1 MLHVLHIFDKQLQ
14 NSHFGI
20 IRCGGGRRIKMKMK
34 KLLSVFLT
42 VAMLLSTVTVMSVA
56 ATDTCIKFTDTTGDR
71 GYSAGSGA
79 VNDWVVANDGGTV
92 IFDVYVESLA
102 TPASGMASRIVAF
115 SGDSPLN
122 FTMFDLTNSR
132 ITAGTS
138 TANWPTS
145 LTSSNYTEYSG
156 RNFSW
161 QTGRWYELA
170 FQFDGGVATV
180 YVDGIAMISAEF
192 DDTFESDYLLLYP
205 QFCTIYIDNLRICD
219 KEYNVRDRAGTVYGA
234 TDFKDI
240 TSVSG
245 VSCWDFSGPGYSVST
260 NGRPMPELGDMVP
273 ARTVA
278 PVISGAYAKYAEGG
292 KTGTVPINVNF
303 TPYNGFTIVQD
314 LRFNTKTV
322 LGNFAIRFGKNYIAG
337 YDWDTQSFRISQRS
351 GYGFNTS
358 DAFTYAQKSYALT
371 LRQNYEIA
379 VRQYGET
386 VSVYLNGVMMCQ
398 ATNESFATGYD
409 KIELNCYR
417 SGAAIDNMII
427 AYPDYDVKEA
437 KGSYAAKLTFDES
450 VEYIN
455 SKCGFGFDGSTDY
468 TLSAEKDAA
477 KLTVNNA
484 LAVDY
489 LANVTVSLAN
499 FPEATAFKLS
509 VSYPNGFSVA
519 KSTIASGLSGTGA
532 NSDTN
537 ANPYVVM
544 FAAKG
549 DSTVSSGDLANIIFN
564 TPTTAGKYTV
574 NATLTPYIGD
584 VPCASITGSG
594 TISVP
599 EPPLSVGL
607 PEGVAYDGEVLTW
620 EPVEDIGD
628 YEILLS
634 NYGVD
639 NELSLDYVEETEYY
653 LSADM
658 FMGDPGVYVVRIVV
672 SDVDYN
678 PISVSKDLIVI
689 REENGELYCGLDAY
703 VAKLCL
709 DLAALAEGPY
719 TKDNQAMIDSIL
731 AEAEATMVSITNY
744 DLLMVTY
751 ADYAAQIAEIPIGG
765 EEEDDNKVGDVDGN
779 GIVNADDY
787 VLLSKLANGA
797 NVECLGNP
805 DVDRNGIV
813 DANDVVFMSKL
824 ANGATIA

>member
-1 MLHVLHIFDKQLQ
+1 MK
-14 NSHFGI
+14 
-20 IRCGGGRRIKMKMK
+20 IKKI
-34 KLLSVFLT
+34 LSVFLT
-42 VAMLLSTVTVMSVA
+42 VAMLLSTVTTMSVA
-56 ATDTCIKFTDTTGDR
+56 ASDTCIKFTDTTGDR
-71 GYSAGSGA
+71 GYSAGSSA
-79 VNDWVVANDGGTV
+79 VNDWVIANDGGTL

-122 FTMFDLTNSR
+122 FTVFDLTNSR

-138 TANWPTS
+138 TASWPTS

-161 QTGRWYELA
+161 QTGCWYELA

-205 QFCTIYIDNLRICD
+205 QFCTIYIDNLRVCGKD
-219 KEYNVRDRAGTVYGA
+219 YNVRDRYGDVNSA
-234 TDFKDI
+234 TDFTGI
-240 TSVSG
+240 SSVSG
-245 VSCWDFSGPGYSVST
+245 VSNWDFSGPGYSVST
-260 NGRPMPELGDMVP
+260 NGRPMPELGDVVP
-273 ARTVA
+273 TRTVA
-278 PVISGAYAKYAEGG
+278 PKISGAYAKYAEGG
-292 KTGTVPINVNF
+292 KTGTVPVNVNF

-314 LRFNTKTV
+314 IRFNTKTV

-417 SGAAIDNMII
+417 SGAAIDNLII

-450 VEYIN
+450 AEYIN

-468 TLSAEKDAA
+468 TLAAETDAA

-519 KSTIASGLSGTGA
+519 KSTIASGLNGTGA
-532 NSDTN
+532 NSDVKT
-537 ANPYVVM
+537 NPYVIM

-564 TPTTAGKYTV
+564 TPTAAGKYTV

-599 EPPLSVGL
+599 EPPVSVGL
-607 PEGVAYDGEVLTW
+607 PEGLAYSNNMLTW
-620 EPVEDIGD
+620 EHAEGAMD

-639 NELSLDYVEETEYY
+639 NEQSVDIVVDPEYY
-653 LSADM
+653 LDADWYM
-658 FMGDPGVYVVRIVV
+658 ADPGVYVIRVNMTDENFDIV
-672 SDVDYN
+672 S
-678 PISVSKDLIVI
+678 ISKDFIVI
-689 REENGELYCGLDAY
+689 REEDGSLYGGLDTYAE
-703 VAKLCL
+703 KLCL

-719 TKDNQAMIDSIL
+719 TKDNQAIIDGIL
-731 AEAEATMVSITNY
+731 AEAEASMPSITNY

-751 ADYAAQIAEIPIGG
+751 NDYVAQIAEVPVGG
-765 EEEDDNKVGDVDGN
+765 EEEDNNKVGDVDGN
-779 GIVNADDY
+779 GIVNIDD
-787 VLLSKLANGA
+787 LTMLSKVANGA
-797 NVECLGNP
+797 DLECLGNP
-805 DVDRNGIV
+805 DIDRNGIV
-813 DANDVVFMSKL
+813 DINDLAMLSKV
-824 ANGATIA
+824 ANGATIS